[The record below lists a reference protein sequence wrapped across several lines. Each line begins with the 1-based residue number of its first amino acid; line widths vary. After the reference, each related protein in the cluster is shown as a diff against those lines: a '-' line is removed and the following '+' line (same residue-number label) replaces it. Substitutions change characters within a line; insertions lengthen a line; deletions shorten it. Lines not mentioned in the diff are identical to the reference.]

1 MFPTLLLPGSWQIK
15 QNNCQYIYDT
25 SSVESAKKSESKIAQ
40 EKIEE
45 AFGVSNQLVVMVPGG
60 SYESEEGAL
69 KEIEKLDYVD
79 SVLGLANVSIN
90 DDYMLTDKISPRNFS
105 ELTDLDIEIVR
116 LLYVAY
122 AYNQEQY
129 GPVFTGIDEYEVP
142 IIDMFLFLY
151 DQYQQGYVTLDS
163 EMDKNLNELYDT
175 LHDAKQQLQGTDYS
189 RFVLSLRLPVEGE
202 ETYAALDEVR
212 AVCQK
217 YYPGKEIILVGNST
231 SDHDLMSS
239 FGSDNLII
247 SILTALFVMLIL
259 FFTFQSAGLPVLLVL
274 TIQGSIWINFSV
286 PALSG
291 SPVFFIAYLIVSAIQ
306 MGATI
311 DYAIV
316 ISNRYLQLKQVMPIR
331 DAIVETLNQS
341 FPTIFTSGSILTCAG
356 FLIGKIASDA
366 TVASIGIALGRGTL
380 ISIILVLFVLPQ
392 ILLFGDFII
401 EKTALTI
408 NLSKYNTREIG
419 GRMTVNGHVK
429 GFIQGEI
436 DAEIKGS
443 FQGRMN
449 ASLETRIPG
458 KQTEIEM
465 LEDGGEEK

>member
-1 MFPTLLLPGSWQIK
+1 MKS
-15 QNNCQYIYDT
+15 NNCQYIYDT

-449 ASLETRIPG
+449 ASLETRLPG